1 MIKILIKIMSKNHFP
16 HRASRISL
24 LLVVVLGLYGCMSPN
39 IEPVV
44 PPVDLVWPTGGE
56 KPRIRFISSISK
68 PEDFQITPGALMR
81 FWNFVIGKED
91 DTLVAPYGVTV
102 DRAGRMYVVDTYLR
116 RVQLFDTT
124 AGEFS
129 VLPADDLP
137 MTSPI
142 GIAVDKS
149 GPIYVTDS
157 KDNIIKVF
165 NGADDISP
173 ITIGE
178 GLFQRPTGIA
188 INQTNNE
195 LLVVDTKLAQVF
207 RFDLD
212 NHQLK
217 GTFGSKG
224 VETGQFNNPTN
235 IAVTGDGTLLITD
248 ALNFRIQIFSAQGQ
262 FQRTF
267 GSSGDSPG
275 HFSRPRGIASDSDG
289 NIYVADALFDNIQI
303 FNKTGQLLMDFGRSG
318 QDYGEFW
325 MPAGLWIDQNDKIY
339 VADSYNKRVQIFQY
353 LKEGKPLP

>member
-1 MIKILIKIMSKNHFP
+1 MSKKHFP
-16 HRASRISL
+16 HRASRIAL

-39 IEPVV
+39 IEPVA
-44 PPVDLVWPTGGE
+44 PPVDLVWPTSGE
-56 KPRIRFISSISK
+56 RPRIRFVSSISR
-68 PEDFQITPGALMR
+68 PEDFQITPSVLMR

-91 DTLVAPYGVTV
+91 DALVAPYGVTV
-102 DRAGRMYVVDTYLR
+102 DSGGRMYVVDTFLR
-116 RVQLFDTT
+116 RVQLFDTK

-142 GIAVDKS
+142 GIVVDKS
-149 GPIYVTDS
+149 GRIYVTDS
-157 KDNIIKVF
+157 QDNIIKVF
-165 NGADDISP
+165 NGAEDISP

-224 VETGQFNNPTN
+224 VENGQFNNPTN
-235 IAVTGDGTLLITD
+235 IAIAGDGNLLITD
-248 ALNFRIQIFSAQGQ
+248 ALNFRIQIFSAEGQ

-267 GSSGDSPG
+267 GSAGDSPG
-275 HFSRPRGIASDSDG
+275 HFSRPRGLASDSDG
-289 NIYVADALFDNIQI
+289 NLYVADALFDNIQI
-303 FNKTGQLLMDFGRSG
+303 FDKTGQLLMDFGRSG